1 MANDK
6 EMRVMTAPRITL
18 PGPEQI
24 FVGSAKQSRTGQRK
38 KMNITFQNEDIADVR
53 DPPDFKVPS

>member
-1 MANDK
+1 
-6 EMRVMTAPRITL
+6 MTAPRITL